1 MSPLQSQPPAA
12 YGMCW
17 LTFMVPDKWP
27 FSLKIKKWIRLEDIK
42 RRNYLQNFDKSLIL
56 LVLNMLLAVAG
67 CDLFREFNLNP
78 MKLLAITGV
87 GFRIYMYF
95 LFYLFICLHQ
105 SGMFSHSMWD
115 VALWPGIEPGLLA
128 LGAPSLSHW
137 TTREPLPVPRL
148 PRY

>member
-1 MSPLQSQPPAA
+1 M
-12 YGMCW
+12 
-17 LTFMVPDKWP
+17 
-27 FSLKIKKWIRLEDIK
+27 
-42 RRNYLQNFDKSLIL
+42 QNFDRSLIL
-56 LVLNMLLAVAG
+56 LVLNVLLAVAG

-115 VALWPGIEPGLLA
+115 VAL
-128 LGAPSLSHW
+128 
-137 TTREPLPVPRL
+137 
-148 PRY
+148 